1 MFYLVAVNSILKL
14 KNDYKKIN
22 EGEKICQ
29 RKFMI

>member
-22 EGEKICQ
+22 EGEKYA
-29 RKFMI
+29 KENS